1 MIKYLIGIIIFSDG
15 KMVGEMKKKTNR
27 SNIKRRLIALLTI
40 AVFVFVMGFCPVNIV
55 SATDT
60 EEPESIESN
69 EVIQQEEASEED
81 GSAEA
86 VDDTADVDGSYE
98 DDWGYID
105 IPEVRE
111 MLAVKKGEEPAYLK
125 KEERKLENTLED
137 VYDSREMPY
146 YKNRVA
152 MFDQRPTGTCWAH
165 SFALAAQISYL
176 KELYSNSSLGNENYR
191 LAPLDFAYNFY
202 NRVPYEKYGFTDE
215 DKNIPSEGN
224 DWTNIGGNNIMSSLA
239 LFGWM
244 GMHAIENA
252 SFKDSNA
259 YNNSLVLQNAK
270 WISDNIK
277 EDVQVEN
284 DYHDD
289 FYVLNQTL
297 VKQAIKD
304 YGAVSAEINMKDAYY
319 NAKDDTRT
327 WNGKRFNSYNCD
339 YTAEYYEAIHGEIN
353 KIGSKNHAI
362 TLIGW
367 DDEFPKEYFTKQPQ
381 NDGAWI
387 MQNSKGTGNGPGK
400 GFWYVSYE
408 DLSLSGAAVL
418 DMQPADTYDANY
430 QYDGNAMPA
439 TFSPTIGTQVANV
452 FTVPDEEN
460 GQSVEAVGF
469 AAFDKYLTK
478 YRVSVYKG
486 VSTEPTTGTLAA
498 TIDVQIEGPGC
509 YTFDLTENGA
519 SPVYVEA
526 GEKFSVVVE
535 ATETSDSDNRMY
547 FGYERASRG
556 NELNNSVIFTS
567 TGLVNT
573 SFYRGADESTWSDVY
588 KTNESGSFRIKAF
601 ATNLNVKESWISL
614 PKSNYN
620 YTGKKIKPEP
630 IVKYNGQELNKDT
643 DYTVSYSKNKYP
655 GIGKVTVEGKG
666 LYSGSASKTFKIA
679 GVNNF
684 RQTAATK
691 KTVTLKWKKSP
702 KVTGY
707 KIYKLKKGKFKRIKT
722 IKKNSKIKFT
732 DKKLK
737 AGTKYRYKIRTY
749 KKVGK
754 KTYNGP
760 LSDVLVVRTKGVG
773 Q

>member
-1 MIKYLIGIIIFSDG
+1 
-15 KMVGEMKKKTNR
+15 MVGEMKEKTNR

-86 VDDTADVDGSYE
+86 VDDTADADSSYE

-111 MLAVKKGEEPAYLK
+111 SLAVKKDDEPSYLK
-125 KEERKLENTLED
+125 REERKLEKTLED

-146 YKNRVA
+146 YKNRVG
-152 MFDQRPTGTCWAH
+152 MFDQDSTGTCWAH
-165 SFALAAQISYL
+165 SIALAAQISYL

-202 NRVPYEKYGFTDE
+202 NRVPYEKYGFTDD
-215 DKNIPSEGN
+215 DKNIPLEGC
-224 DWTNIGGNNIMSSLA
+224 DWKNIGGNNIMSSLA

-252 SFKDSNA
+252 SFEDSNA

-270 WISDNIK
+270 WISDDIK
-277 EDVQVEN
+277 ENVQVEN

-339 YTAEYYEAIHGEIN
+339 YTAEYDEAIHGEIN

-367 DDEFPKEYFTKQPQ
+367 DDNFPKEYFTRQPR
-381 NDGAWI
+381 NNGAWI
-387 MQNSKGTGNGPGK
+387 MQNSKGTENWPGQ

-430 QYDGNAMPA
+430 QYDGNAIQKNYGV
-439 TFSPTIGTQVANV
+439 SIGKQVANV
-452 FTVPDEEN
+452 FTVPDEEI

-469 AAFDKYLTK
+469 VAYNRFLTK
-478 YRVSVYKG
+478 YKVSVYKG
-486 VSTEPTTGTLAA
+486 VSTEPTSGTLAA
-498 TIDVQIEGPGC
+498 AIDVQTDCAGC
-509 YTFDLTENGA
+509 YTFDLSENGA
-519 SPVYVEA
+519 SPVNVA
-526 GEKFSVVVE
+526 PGEKFSVVVE
-535 ATETSDSDNRMY
+535 ATEALGDEGY
-547 FGYERASRG
+547 LYIGYERATRKG
-556 NELNNSVIFTS
+556 DNDAVKFTS
-567 TGLVNT
+567 TGKEKV
-573 SFYRGADESTWSDVY
+573 SFFGNADAGTWNDVY
-588 KTNESGSFRIKAF
+588 VSNPSGSFRIKAF
-601 ATNLNVKESWISL
+601 ATNLNVKESWITL

-630 IVKYNGQELNKDT
+630 IVKYNGQKLVRDT

-655 GIGKVTVEGKG
+655 GIGKVTIKGKG

-684 RQTAATK
+684 RKTSATK